1 MLKKSFTVLVG
12 AGYWGSKILEKLV
25 FLDLNIIVLESNSKT
40 LSIYKKKYNDKKCI
54 FIKNFHD
61 LKKLDYEN
69 VIIASPAQLHFQQI
83 NYFLKLS
90 KNIFV
95 EKPLCIN
102 FEQIKLLK
110 KKLHNYKKTFMVGH
124 IMHHHN
130 SFKKIVELKK
140 KNFFGKILYLYSS
153 RLSFGKL
160 RKFENILSSFAPHD
174 LSMMIALMKKAPIV
188 KNCSGSK
195 MLNNKVYDN
204 SIINLKFSKKVNA
217 HIFVNWLSPFKEQKF
232 VVIGEKNMLVF
243 DDTAEW
249 DKKIMIINKPL
260 IVQNNSYVLNNKKI
274 SFLKTKKND
283 ALLDEIKYFCKCA
296 KNKSKPISGIDES
309 FHIYGLLDKSI
320 KILKK

>member
-1 MLKKSFTVLVG
+1 
-12 AGYWGSKILEKLV
+12 
-25 FLDLNIIVLESNSKT
+25 
-40 LSIYKKKYNDKKCI
+40 
-54 FIKNFHD
+54 
-61 LKKLDYEN
+61 
-69 VIIASPAQLHFQQI
+69 
-83 NYFLKLS
+83 
-90 KNIFV
+90 
-95 EKPLCIN
+95 
-102 FEQIKLLK
+102 
-110 KKLHNYKKTFMVGH
+110 MVGH

-130 SFKKIVELKK
+130 GFKKIVELKK

-243 DDTAEW
+243 DDTAAW

-320 KILKK
+320 RILNK